1 MIQFYFCGHIFN
13 RSLTDE
19 FFFFF
24 FENSLTD
31 DRMTFTPNIQYYRY
45 DGW

>member
-13 RSLTDE
+13 RSLTDD
-19 FFFFF
+19 FFFFL
-24 FENSLTD
+24 ENSFTD
-31 DRMTFTPNIQYYRY
+31 DLMTFTPNIQYYRY